1 MKTIASAACVLFLL
15 GAGASAQT
23 LDDLKKDGNGGST
36 DNVLTYG
43 MGYHQ
48 QRFSPLKQINKQTV
62 KRLVPVWNLSLD
74 NNWGEQA
81 QPIVYNGVMYVT
93 NAKATVAIDV
103 ATGKQIWKQ
112 TLDWPPETPRI
123 VCCGVS
129 NKGAAIY
136 NGKVFRTTLD
146 AHVVAYDA
154 KNGKELWKSKAAEWK
169 DGFSLTV
176 APLVANGV
184 LVTGI
189 SGAEFGIRGFIDG
202 WDTETGKHLWRRYTI
217 PARGE
222 KGNDTW
228 PQNNNA
234 WEVGGGSSWITGS
247 YDPELDLMY
256 WGIGNPAPW
265 ASQTRDGDNL
275 YTSSVLAMRPKTGE
289 IVWHYQFTPND
300 AYDYDACWELINAEL
315 NIGGEK
321 RKVIMQLNRNGFL
334 YVIDRANGKL
344 LAANPFE
351 KVTWA
356 SAIDKE
362 TGRPVETEV
371 AKQLAQVMGIEFLR
385 FDMSEYME
393 KHTVSRLIGAPP
405 GYVGFDQGGLL
416 TDAINRNPYA
426 VLLLDEI
433 EKAHPDLFSILL
445 QVMDHATLTDNNG
458 KKADFRNIIL
468 IMTTNAGAR
477 EMSGSPLGFAAQSN
491 VGKGKEAI
499 EKMFSPEFRNRLDA
513 MVTFNALSPEIIE
526 RVVEKFIMELDHQL
540 NEKKVFLQ
548 LTPKARRW
556 FAERGYDP
564 AFGARPMARLIQ
576 NEIKRVLADEI
587 LFGKLQ
593 NGGKVEV
600 DEHEGKLTF
609 SYDTPAA

>member
-1 MKTIASAACVLFLL
+1 MKMLASAACVVLLL

-36 DNVLTYG
+36 DNILTYG

-48 QRFSPLKQINKQTV
+48 QRYSPLKEINKQTV

-112 TLDWPPETPRI
+112 SLDWPPETPRV

-146 AHVVAYDA
+146 AHVIAYDA
-154 KNGKELWKSKAAEWK
+154 KDGKELWKSKAAEWK
-169 DGFSLTV
+169 EGFSLTV
-176 APLVANGV
+176 APLIANGV

-202 WDTETGKHLWRRYTI
+202 WDPETGKHLWRRYTI

-265 ASQTRDGDNL
+265 ASQSRDGDNL
-275 YTSSVLAMRPKTGE
+275 YTSSVLAMRPTTGE

-300 AYDYDACWELINAEL
+300 AYDYDACWELINAD
-315 NIGGEK
+315 IDVGGQK

-334 YVIDRANGKL
+334 YVIDRTNGKL
-344 LAANPFE
+344 QAANAFE
-351 KVTWA
+351 KVNWA
-356 SAIDKE
+356 SHVDNE
-362 TGRPVETEV
+362 TGRPVETEI
-371 AKQLAQVMGIEFLR
+371 AKSIRDMKATEHWPSTRGGKNWPHAAFNPQTGLLYANTLHEGRMYKHLETKPFKVGERYMFIENLPLPRAAGEPIGHMEAIDPLTAQKKWRTPLMDFQIWSAMLATG
-385 FDMSEYME
+385 
-393 KHTVSRLIGAPP
+393 
-405 GYVGFDQGGLL
+405 GGLL
-416 TDAINRNPYA
+416 FTGKETGEFIAVDADTGKVVWQFQTGSGINAMPVTYTHQGRQYVT
-426 VLLLDEI
+426 VLSGIGGLYW
-433 EKAHPDLFSILL
+433 
-445 QVMDHATLTDNNG
+445 
-458 KKADFRNIIL
+458 NI
-468 IMTTNAGAR
+468 AR
-477 EMSGSPLGFAAQSN
+477 EQLKDKVPQGGSVWTFALL
-491 VGKGKEAI
+491 
-499 EKMFSPEFRNRLDA
+499 PE
-513 MVTFNALSPEIIE
+513 
-526 RVVEKFIMELDHQL
+526 
-540 NEKKVFLQ
+540 
-548 LTPKARRW
+548 
-556 FAERGYDP
+556 
-564 AFGARPMARLIQ
+564 
-576 NEIKRVLADEI
+576 
-587 LFGKLQ
+587 
-593 NGGKVEV
+593 
-600 DEHEGKLTF
+600 
-609 SYDTPAA
+609 